1 MNWVY
6 GGLILMG
13 VGLAL
18 RRVLGL
24 GKRHNPRLAG
34 LAHLSPELH
43 AIYHPVA
50 QEVETHAA
58 ILSISLNDAFEERAA
73 LHYDIAWHL
82 VRLSAGEWDRL
93 AGTLMALLNILAKH
107 TTNGHLAVP
116 ARRIVPD
123 HFKSRVM
130 TDYLNI
136 HELLD
141 KLVFHSHQRFQLQIR
156 LLRRAIE
163 TLTKEFRCTCL
174 YLERLQD
181 RSQEVWIRLDLY
193 FHDFDL
199 IAKETLLAF
208 RALLACLPA
217 AALPDLTAELRAVLE
232 PGVRTLPVQAGR

>member
-1 MNWVY
+1 MNWVL
-6 GGLILMG
+6 GGLILAG
-13 VGLAL
+13 VGLVL
-18 RRVLGL
+18 RRMLGL
-24 GKRHNPRLAG
+24 GARNNPRLAG
-34 LAHLSPELH
+34 LARLGPELH
-43 AIYHPVA
+43 AVYHPVA

-73 LHYDIAWHL
+73 LHHDMAWRM

-93 AGTLMALLNILAKH
+93 AEMLMALLNILAKRA
-107 TTNGHLAVP
+107 TNAHLAVP

-130 TDYLNI
+130 MDYLHM

-141 KLVFHSHQRFQLQIR
+141 QLVFNSHRRFQLQIR

-163 TLTKEFRCTCL
+163 TLTKEFRYTCR
-174 YLERLQD
+174 YLERIQD
-181 RSQEVWIRLDLY
+181 RSPEVWIRLDLY

-208 RALLACLPA
+208 RALLACLPP
-217 AALPDLTAELRAVLE
+217 AALADLTADLRTLLQ
-232 PGVRTLPVQAGR
+232 PGVRTLPAHANR